1 MFADDLKVY
10 NESCNHLVMTNDILA
25 VLKWSEQWGLPLNR
39 DKCSILHLGSKNCKH
54 TYCMRGA
61 ELKKSESYLDLGL
74 LVTSN
79 LS

>member
-39 DKCSILHLGSKNCKH
+39 DQCTILHIDSKNCRH
-54 TYCMRGA
+54 TCCLGDT
-61 ELKKSESYLDLGL
+61 ELKKSGSFLDLGI